1 MIKIKNLSVKF
12 AEPVLEEVSLE
23 IPAGRIVALIGK
35 NGSGKST
42 LANVLVGLKAD
53 YSGEVWLDDLKLSR
67 HTKTRDL
74 RAKIGLVLQN
84 PDHQLLFNSVREEL
98 LFVLQNLQG
107 RSVKPSRRS
116 ANLAANE
123 DFEQRI
129 ITTLEAV
136 GMADFIDR
144 DPQTL
149 SGGQRQRIAI
159 ATMLVAEPDY
169 LILDEVTSQLD
180 QEGKLA
186 IYRVMRQLKKQGVG
200 ILMITN
206 NLDELIHADEALV
219 IHEQKI
225 AKLSHTELVHQPKIL
240 EQYGLEVPLTLR
252 LASHWNV
259 ESLGEIELKLDESGK
274 SWKI

>member
-107 RSVKPSRRS
+107 RSDRPSRRS
-116 ANLAANE
+116 GSLAVNE

-159 ATMLVAEPDY
+159 ATMLVADPDY

>member
-107 RSVKPSRRS
+107 RSDKPSRRS
-116 ANLAANE
+116 GSLAVNE

-149 SGGQRQRIAI
+149 SGGQRQRVAI
-159 ATMLVAEPDY
+159 ATMLVADPDY